1 MFVIVICYVFYFM
14 FYVYFILCFMCILC
28 FMYFILLYCLCI
40 MYCICVAMLNY
51 VDRGS
56 FVINRLVRGEASRYM
71 LATHNNAKPAP
82 APA

>member
-1 MFVIVICYVFYFM
+1 M
-14 FYVYFILCFMCILC
+14 FYVFIIFFYVLYFI
-28 FMYFILLYCLCI
+28 YCLCI

>member
-14 FYVYFILCFMCILC
+14 FYVYFILCFMCIFFYVL
-28 FMYFILLYCLCI
+28 YFIYCLCI

>member
-1 MFVIVICYVFYFM
+1 M
-14 FYVYFILCFMCILC
+14 FYVYFILCFMCIL
-28 FMYFILLYCLCI
+28 FYVLYFIYCLCI

>member
-1 MFVIVICYVFYFM
+1 M
-14 FYVYFILCFMCILC
+14 YFILCFMCILFYVLC
-28 FMYFILLYCLCI
+28 VFFYYVLYFMYCLCI